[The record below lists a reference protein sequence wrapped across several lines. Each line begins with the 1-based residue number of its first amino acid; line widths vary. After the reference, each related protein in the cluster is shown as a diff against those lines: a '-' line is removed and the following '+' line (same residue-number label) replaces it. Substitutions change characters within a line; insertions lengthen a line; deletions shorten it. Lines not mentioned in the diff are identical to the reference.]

1 MMLEQLI
8 TGSTIQIKLLRFLVV
23 MAVGLLFTRT
33 IVMPAARFFARKKSD
48 NITTQASIE
57 NLAGIVTG
65 FTVFATALQAGAFGG
80 LVTIVGTVAAALTVA
95 IGFGM
100 REEVGSLVSGFFIQI
115 DNPFVKGDYVK
126 VNETEGVVR
135 EIDLRT
141 TILKSSG
148 SEKLVM
154 PNRILTANGV
164 KNFTKGK
171 KTKTSVSVKTPV
183 EKAEKAAEILE
194 KEAVKAEKI
203 LEKPEPDTIF
213 NKIEDG
219 EIEVELH
226 YWVKN
231 PENVTEVKSNILAEF
246 SKKAEKNKIFG
257 EKEK

>member
-1 MMLEQLI
+1 MMLEQVI
-8 TGSTIQIKLLRFLVV
+8 IGSTIQMKLLRFVVV

-33 IVMPAARFFARKKSD
+33 IVMPAARFLARKKSD
-48 NITTQASIE
+48 NITTQTSIE
-57 NLAGIVTG
+57 NLAGILTG
-65 FTVFATALQAGAFGG
+65 FAVFATALQAGAFGG

-100 REEVGSLVSGFFIQI
+100 REEVGSLVSGLFIQI
-115 DNPFVKGDYVK
+115 DNPFVKGDYIK
-126 VNETEGVVR
+126 VNESEGIVR

-141 TILKSSG
+141 TILKTSG

-154 PNRILTANGV
+154 PNRVLTANGV

-183 EKAEKAAEILE
+183 EKAEKAAKILE
-194 KEAVKAEKI
+194 KEAVKAEKV

-213 NKIEDG
+213 NKIEEG
-219 EIEVELH
+219 KIEVELH

-231 PENVTEVKSNILAEF
+231 PEHVTEVRSNILAEF
-246 SKKAEKNKIFG
+246 SKKAEKNKLFG